1 MNYAETRCQSRIDC
15 RELYD
20 DLHTIKS
27 PDALKHIIIDKIMF
41 DVFDI
46 GKTVVSWS
54 IKDTAIDPSLFSFF
68 VEQSGSP
75 EGAYTRLN
83 KIGLTNE
90 YTYVDTESPTFGK
103 FRRVYYRIGT
113 QKNSTHEIYYTK
125 AKGFYDEPDLVGL
138 EIARRNR
145 LLLHK
150 VVGVPCVV
158 HKRKHW
164 GERCDNCWD
173 DKLKRSTKAKCS
185 VCYDT
190 GYKDG
195 YWSPIPAMINLNPS
209 PSIVQQTPWGKM
221 EPSSNTAWMSN
232 WPLVEPQDVITELL
246 SNKRWVVKNVVNTE
260 KRRVPL
266 KQIFQIEELDKGRV
280 EFSLSVGYD
289 GRFWFTQNSKSTGN
303 ATHTFVWDET
313 LLVWKYPA

>member
-1 MNYAETRCQSRIDC
+1 MNYTETNRQSRIDYS
-15 RELYD
+15 ELHD
-20 DLHTIKS
+20 DLHTLKT
-27 PDALKHIIIDKIMF
+27 PDASKHIAINEVMF
-41 DVFDI
+41 NVFDI

-54 IKDTAIDPSLFSFF
+54 INDTALDPSLFSFF
-68 VEQSGSP
+68 IDQSGSP

-90 YTYVDTESPTFGK
+90 YTYVDTVAPTFGK

-113 QKNSTHEIYYTK
+113 RKNSTNEIYYTK
-125 AKGFYDEPDLVGL
+125 AKGFYDEPDLVGF

-150 VVGVPCVV
+150 VVGVPCII
-158 HKRKHW
+158 HKRRHW
-164 GERCDNCWD
+164 GERCDVCWD
-173 DKLKRSTKAKCS
+173 EKLKRVTRSKCAT
-185 VCYDT
+185 CFET
-190 GYKDG
+190 GYKGG
-195 YWSPIPAMINLNPS
+195 YWDPIPAMVNFSPS

-260 KRRVPL
+260 KRRVPV

-289 GRFWFTQNSKSTGN
+289 GQNWFKQDSKSTGN
-303 ATHTFVWDET
+303 ISHTFVWDET
-313 LLVWKYPA
+313 ALSWKES